1 MVTLIAGPTLNVT
14 ATMRDKTKKGIRIR
28 KVKELE
34 GTILSLTASQLACK
48 PSGKHLLTGRVQ
60 SLCVRTCALTPPLP
74 AYVDGLEWSG
84 LSSLRLTAQWDQS
97 PTPVEEE
104 LGHTYVRSDCTH
116 LSVGVFNTPHAV

>member
-97 PTPVEEE
+97 PTSGVP
-104 LGHTYVRSDCTH
+104 
-116 LSVGVFNTPHAV
+116 LSLIKSFST